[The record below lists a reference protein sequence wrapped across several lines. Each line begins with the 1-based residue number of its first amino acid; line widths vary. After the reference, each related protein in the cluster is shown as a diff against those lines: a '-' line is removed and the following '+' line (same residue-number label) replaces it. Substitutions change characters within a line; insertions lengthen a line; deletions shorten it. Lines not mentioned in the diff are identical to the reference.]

1 MTAPL
6 DPCPGCGA
14 LFPASDGAAHP
25 YIGASPG
32 CWALFAPLGVG
43 ESPDPALLAASRVPE
58 GAAPAGPAARPAMA
72 ARDLASLRGLVTDAY
87 AVQHHGDASPQAVQ
101 SVAVHLLT
109 LHGVLHA
116 GHPVSSAHWLRLR
129 PLRERGVFRKLE
141 PPPLGSMLTLRHC
154 WPGGG
159 VERPATFV
167 DYVLSV
173 YAAWSAKHAGTI
185 EEWFARYVI
194 AEPAGAAGARRR

>member
-1 MTAPL
+1 MPAPL
-6 DPCPGCGA
+6 RPCPGCGA
-14 LFPASDGAAHP
+14 LFPPSGGATHP

-43 ESPDPALLAASRVPE
+43 EPPDPAALAESRVPD
-58 GAAPAGPAARPAMA
+58 GPAPAVPAPPAGMSPADVA
-72 ARDLASLRGLVTDAY
+72 ALRALVTDAY
-87 AVQHHGDASPQAVQ
+87 AVQHHGDDSPQAVQ

-109 LHGVLHA
+109 LHGVLGA

-141 PPPLGSMLTLRHC
+141 PPPRGSMLTLRHC

-159 VERPATFV
+159 VDRPVSFAE
-167 DYVLSV
+167 YVLSV
-173 YAAWSAKHAGTI
+173 YAAWSATHAGTV
-185 EEWFARYVI
+185 EEWFARYVL
-194 AEPAGAAGARRR
+194 ADRPDTSDARRR